1 VWDKLKNLDRRDHCF
16 LIMDKLPNELKE
28 LSTEENAELWNKFIE
43 RRERFEQRKRERHDN
58 NS

>member
-28 LSTEENAELWNKFIE
+28 LSTEENANLWNKFIE
-43 RRERFEQRKRERHDN
+43 RRERFEQRQKERT
-58 NS
+58 